1 MTLSSVI
8 RSLLYSLLFLLFS
21 PVILFAEEEYSF
33 NMSRDEFRDD
43 ISYRYSQMRGMFNV
57 ELNDE
62 IVDRVHAYLY
72 SQKTWTSAMV
82 GRSYVYFPIFDQALK
97 KYNLPTE
104 LKYIAVLESSLVQKA
119 KSRAGAVGMW
129 QFMKSTAVL
138 YGLQVNEGVDQ
149 RNDIYEA
156 SEAAAKYLHT
166 LYSIYGSWELSL
178 MAYNAGP
185 GRVNRAIKA
194 ANSDDYREVMKHL
207 PLETQKYIGKFQA
220 VKFLMEYYE
229 EYGIDPVYPPIDLQL
244 LDTVKVYSEVGFS
257 KLAARLD
264 YHLETLLDLN
274 PMYQKGYIPT
284 NKRGYNLI
292 LPKRLKYTLKD
303 QEYIDNYYK
312 EVNTNYRKSS
322 FYGISRDE
330 FLMMLDSISLSDYYL
345 LTHKVRVDE
354 SLKSISNSYK
364 IHPELIRA
372 WNNVG
377 NAELELGQVLTIYV
391 PKSFYAQQLIME
403 APDYIAVRDCFKA
416 YETIAHVKLEE
427 FRMAIGHFNKKFET
441 HVVQRGETLSDV
453 CQRYKIDREV
463 IMALNGLKDDDAL
476 IPGMKLILSE
486 AS

>member
-1 MTLSSVI
+1 MIFTSVI
-8 RSLLYSLLFLLFS
+8 KSLLFTFLL
-21 PVILFAEEEYSF
+21 VIFGLVKVNAEEAYPL
-33 NMSRDEFRDD
+33 NMTKDEFRDD
-43 ISYRYSQMRGMFNV
+43 ISQRYNQMKGMFSV
-57 ELNDE
+57 ELNNE

-72 SQKTWTSAMV
+72 NQKTWTSAMV

-97 KYNLPTE
+97 KFNLPTE

-119 KSRAGAVGMW
+119 KSRAGAVGVW

-149 RNDIYEA
+149 RNDIYA
-156 SEAAAKYLHT
+156 SSEAAAKYLHT

-194 ANSDDYREVMKHL
+194 ANSDDYNEVVKHL
-207 PLETQKYIGKFQA
+207 PQETQRYIGKFQA

-244 LDTVKVYSEVGFS
+244 LDTVKVYNEVGFS
-257 KLAARLD
+257 KLAAKLD

-284 NKRGYNLI
+284 NKNGYNLI

-303 QEYIDNYYK
+303 QDFINNYYA
-312 EVNTNYRKSS
+312 EANTNYKKSS
-322 FYGISRDE
+322 FYGVSRDQ

-345 LTHKVRVDE
+345 LTHKVRMDE
-354 SLKSISNSYK
+354 SLKSISSSYK
-364 IHPELIRA
+364 VHPELIRA

-377 NAELELGQVLTIYV
+377 SGQLELGQVLTIYV
-391 PKSFYAQQLIME
+391 PKAFYAQQIFME
-403 APDYIAVRDCFKA
+403 APDYLATRDCFRSYERIA
-416 YETIAHVKLEE
+416 YVKLDE
-427 FRMAIGHFNKKFET
+427 FRMAIGDFNKKFET
-441 HVVQRGETLSDV
+441 HIVQRGETLTDV
-453 CQRYKIDREV
+453 CQRYKLDIEV
-463 IMALNGLKDDDAL
+463 VMNLNGLKDDDAI

-486 AS
+486 TT